1 MSNYYQLKQIFSK
14 RPDQIDPAELADH
27 LWDIAALLVDHDEAV
42 DREEALKDELAD
54 CRLDLD
60 EARESLDA
68 LEKELDVVRAERDD
82 AEKEREALL
91 LRVDELVAEMEGR

>member
-1 MSNYYQLKQIFSK
+1 MSSYYQLKQIFSK

-54 CRLDLD
+54 CRLDLA
-60 EARESLDA
+60 EAKENLDA
-68 LEKELDVVRAERDD
+68 LEKERDALKKELDELMEERD
-82 AEKEREALL
+82 ALL
-91 LRVDELVAEMEGR
+91 LRVDELVDEMEDR